1 LSVLFASK
9 AANGPLVPL
18 SRLAGHPDN
27 IVRPVW
33 WHPITE
39 DDPGDLQ
46 GNAGKSDNS
55 TVAESKTTGLTGR
68 DMPEARGQHTG
79 SNIEGRESVGVG
91 ARLLREL
98 SPSQLEAVVE
108 DSQLG
113 RLLNRYEKRLSELE
127 LPEGGFTSKEQADEV
142 TRLRSTFYQL
152 QNIETGFGL
161 PLREIPP
168 KLREGERLR
177 SEWQNHHD
185 KEGRPIAVRPRGRP
199 RRDAGDEGRIFLG

>member
-9 AANGPLVPL
+9 AANGPLVPV

-68 DMPEARGQHTG
+68 DMPEERGQHTG

-108 DSQLG
+108 DSTLG
-113 RLLNRYEKRLSELE
+113 RLRARFEKRLRELE
-127 LPEGGFTSKEQADEV
+127 LPAGGFTSKGQADAV
-142 TRLRSTFYQL
+142 ARLSGTFYQL
-152 QNIETGFGL
+152 QNVETGFGL
-161 PLREIPP
+161 PPREIPW
-168 KLREGERLR
+168 KLTEGARLR
-177 SEWQNHHD
+177 SEWENHHD

-199 RRDAGDEGRIFLG
+199 RLDAVETAEIFST